1 MCLCA
6 CVRAC
11 VFVGKVVKWGS
22 LHTFITIPGAS
33 PFMYGTKHA
42 GTSFSV
48 PSSMIILIFLDCL
61 FPVWFGFGV
70 FFFFVLLWH
79 PNFSSFFCPSP
90 FSLLWLIFYFIYFL
104 SLSVSSS
111 YFLLFPVPPF
121 FLPSSFPQLMATN
134 TQMVS
139 LSLSVSH
146 PLFSFSL
153 ICFYPS
159 HLPPP
164 TLTLKHIS
172 LSPKT
177 FPFSLVHSF
186 IRPGCCRINPPP
198 LSCSPLIV

>member
-1 MCLCA
+1 MRQLAHIYNHSRCFSIHVWDKACWDIFLCA
-6 CVRAC
+6 IKYDHINLFGLPVSC
-11 VFVGKVVKWGS
+11 
-22 LHTFITIPGAS
+22 
-33 PFMYGTKHA
+33 
-42 GTSFSV
+42 
-48 PSSMIILIFLDCL
+48 LI
-61 FPVWFGFGV
+61 WFRG